1 MLLGKS
7 VIARIVFYLLSMQ
20 QKQQPEK
27 STSPTLTTGP
37 LSSRTTSRSSD
48 NDNEA
53 AVTNNMPSATTNL
66 PRMLCL
72 HGKFQSAA
80 SFGNMIGGAHR
91 KLQRVY
97 NLQFLDA
104 PIELNDSPFGNS
116 NARTWWIRNEET
128 QQHTVVKEAVEYV
141 QAQTT
146 GQTYRAVIGFSQG
159 GTLATALALSGA
171 LPGLQAVVTAGAP
184 DVPDVFDQ
192 IDVTE
197 AGLALPKL
205 HLAGAT
211 DDIIAV
217 ASTQRLSD
225 RAGNGQVVVHE
236 KGHLFPTKAAYVNQI
251 MDFLQQ
257 HVKCNE

>member
-7 VIARIVFYLLSMQ
+7 VIARIVFCLLSMQ
-20 QKQQPEK
+20 PPQLPEK
-27 STSPTLTTGP
+27 STPPTSTPRP
-37 LSSRTTSRSSD
+37 LSSRTTSSSD
-48 NDNEA
+48 KDNEA
-53 AVTNNMPSATTNL
+53 VTTNMPSSITDL
-66 PRMLCL
+66 PRILCL
-72 HGKFQSAA
+72 HGKFQSAS
-80 SFGNMIGGAHR
+80 SFGNKIGGARR

-97 NLQFLDA
+97 YLHLLDA
-104 PIELNDSPFGNS
+104 PIELDDSPFGNA
-116 NARTWWIRNEET
+116 NARSWWKRNEKT
-128 QQHTVVKEAVEYV
+128 QQHTLVKEAVEYV
-141 QAQTT
+141 QAQTA
-146 GQTYRAVIGFSQG
+146 GQAYSAVIGFSQG

-192 IDVTE
+192 IEVTE

-211 DDIIAV
+211 DEIIAV

-257 HVKCNE
+257 HI